1 MKTHTLPALAFYFVA
16 AGMCLAQFHTN
27 TITTPNDMYAY
38 RVDGGSVDNPT
49 ILLEAGV
56 TNILDIQAYPDHPVI
71 ILTDAFEIYG
81 GANPQGVYDQPMGL
95 VTPSTG
101 FPTKLI
107 YMCEVHGFSGEIHF
121 SLPSPFPPPNT
132 ILQIR
137 VGTNVVMTSTG
148 TNTTWTLVPEFSSN
162 LVSGLWAPV
171 SSYTNTFANGT
182 NTTVFD
188 RLDPICGPSVF
199 LRLRQTQ
206 N

>member
-1 MKTHTLPALAFYFVA
+1 MKRLTLPALACYLA
-16 AGMCLAQFHTN
+16 GAGMCLAQFHTN
-27 TITTPNDMYAY
+27 TITTPNDMWAY
-38 RVDGGSVDNPT
+38 RVDGGSDDNPT

-56 TNILDIQAYPDHPVI
+56 TNILDMQAYPDHPVI
-71 ILTDAFEIYG
+71 ILTDNFEIYN
-81 GANPQGVYDQPMGL
+81 GASPQSVYDQPVGV

-101 FPTKLI
+101 FPTKLL
-107 YMCEVHGFSGEIHF
+107 YMCVIHGFYGEIHF
-121 SLPSPFPPPNT
+121 SSSSPFPPPNT
-132 ILQIR
+132 ILQIQ

-162 LVSGLWAPV
+162 IVNGLWAPV
-171 SSYTNTFANGT
+171 PSYTNTFASGT

-199 LRLRQTQ
+199 LRLRQMQ